1 MAFGF
6 AALFLAAIG
15 LYGVMSFSVTRRS
28 HEMGVRMALG
38 ARGEQLVWLVL
49 KKGVVQ
55 LTIGLGIGLGL
66 AALATS
72 PLQFILFG
80 VQARDPVVFGAVV
93 ATLALIGLAA
103 SFIPARRVTRVDPVI
118 ALGAE

>member
-1 MAFGF
+1 
-6 AALFLAAIG
+6 
-15 LYGVMSFSVTRRS
+15 
-28 HEMGVRMALG
+28 MGVRLALG
-38 ARGEQLVWLVL
+38 AQGGQLVWLVL

-55 LTIGLGIGLGL
+55 LAIGLGIGLGL
-66 AALATS
+66 AALATR
-72 PLQFILFG
+72 PLQFVLFG
-80 VQARDPVVFGAVV
+80 VEARDPVVFGAVV

>member
-15 LYGVMSFSVTRRS
+15 LYGVMSFAVTRRS

-38 ARGEQLVWLVL
+38 AQGGQLVWLVL

-55 LTIGLGIGLGL
+55 LAIGLAIGLGL
-66 AALATS
+66 AALATR

-80 VQARDPVVFGAVV
+80 VEARDPAVFGAVV

-103 SFIPARRVTRVDPVI
+103 SIIPARRVTRVDPVI